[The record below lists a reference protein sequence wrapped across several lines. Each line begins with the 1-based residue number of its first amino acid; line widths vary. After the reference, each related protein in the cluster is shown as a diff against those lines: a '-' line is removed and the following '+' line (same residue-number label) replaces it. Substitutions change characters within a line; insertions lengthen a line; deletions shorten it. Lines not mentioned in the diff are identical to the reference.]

1 MSSGSWRTPFV
12 VLLCGTAVMLIAFGI
27 RMTYGLWLGPASSG
41 LGWGL
46 ESLSFAMAAQA
57 LIWGF
62 ATPVMGAIADRYGT
76 GRVIAACGVA
86 FALGFI
92 VTANA
97 TTRIEAFLGIGV
109 LTGIAMGGLTAP
121 IILTAISKVVEDEKK
136 RGLYA
141 GIASAGGSSGQVVLV
156 PVIQSVLDATDWM
169 TALLILA
176 AVTALIVPLAYTMV
190 SKREHLATAIGQSLG
205 EALGEAFRHPG
216 YLLLTAGYFVCGFQ
230 TLFIV
235 THLPPM
241 LETYD
246 VSPEMGAWSIALIG
260 LFNIVGCV
268 VFGAAGG
275 RWRKKNLLA
284 WIYIGRAVAM
294 TAFILFPVTDALLW
308 LAQEEPARLDL
319 YRARRGDD
327 GVHPFPRHRRQH
339 SRLLRGDGHIVAW
352 RGAADRRRRRPDL
365 RHALHGD
372 AVRLCLRVAPARRVH
387 RHLGRRLA
395 VRHVRELPDRLVGFG
410 RARRGRRG
418 VQPADRRQAGG
429 EACGPARLARLHPLS
444 GSPARTL
451 PAQGLTPN
459 Q

>member
-1 MSSGSWRTPFV
+1 MSSGNWRTPFV
-12 VLLCGTAVMLIAFGI
+12 ILLCGTTVMLIAFGI
-27 RMTYGLWLGPASSG
+27 RMTYGLWISPASAG

-62 ATPVMGAIADRYGT
+62 ATPVMGAIADRHGT
-76 GRVIAACGVA
+76 GRVIAGCGIA

-156 PVIQSVLDATDWM
+156 PVIQAVLDATDWM

-176 AVTALIVPLAYTMV
+176 AVTALIVPLAWTMV
-190 SKREHLATAIGQSLG
+190 SKPEQLAAASGQQSLG

-235 THLPPM
+235 THFPPM

-246 VSPEMGAWSIALIG
+246 VSPEMGA
-260 LFNIVGCV
+260 
-268 VFGAAGG
+268 
-275 RWRKKNLLA
+275 
-284 WIYIGRAVAM
+284 
-294 TAFILFPVTDALLW
+294 
-308 LAQEEPARLDL
+308 
-319 YRARRGDD
+319 
-327 GVHPFPRHRRQH
+327 
-339 SRLLRGDGHIVAW
+339 
-352 RGAADRRRRRPDL
+352 
-365 RHALHGD
+365 
-372 AVRLCLRVAPARRVH
+372 
-387 RHLGRRLA
+387 
-395 VRHVRELPDRLVGFG
+395 
-410 RARRGRRG
+410 
-418 VQPADRRQAGG
+418 
-429 EACGPARLARLHPLS
+429 
-444 GSPARTL
+444 
-451 PAQGLTPN
+451 
-459 Q
+459 

>member
-1 MSSGSWRTPFV
+1 MAPGNWRTPFV
-12 VLLCGTAVMLIAFGI
+12 VLLCGTVVMLIAFGV
-27 RMTYGLWLGPASSG
+27 RMTYGLWINPASTG

-76 GRVIAACGVA
+76 GRVIAFCGIT
-86 FALGFI
+86 FAAGFL
-92 VTANA
+92 VMANA

-121 IILTAISKVVEDEKK
+121 IILTAISKVVPDERK

-156 PVIQSVLDATDWM
+156 PVVQAVLDATGWM
-169 TALLILA
+169 TTLLVLA
-176 AVTALIVPLAYTMV
+176 AVTAAIVPFAWTMV
-190 SKREHLATAIGQSLG
+190 SRREHLAAAGGQQSLG

-235 THLPPM
+235 THFPPM

-246 VSPEMGAWSIALIG
+246 VAPEMGAWSIALIG

-268 VFGAAGG
+268 ALGAAGG

-284 WIYIGRAVAM
+284 WIYISRALAM
-294 TAFILFPVTDALLW
+294 SAFILLPVTDASIVVFSAVMGILW
-308 LAQEEPARLDL
+308 LGVVPLTGGVVAQIFGVRYMATLFGCAFVSHQVGGFIGIWAGGWLFDL
-319 YRARRGDD
+319 YGDFLVIWWASVALGVVAAAFNLPIDDRPVERRA
-327 GVHPFPRHRRQH
+327 
-339 SRLLRGDGHIVAW
+339 VA
-352 RGAADRRRRRPDL
+352 
-365 RHALHGD
+365 
-372 AVRLCLRVAPARRVH
+372 
-387 RHLGRRLA
+387 
-395 VRHVRELPDRLVGFG
+395 
-410 RARRGRRG
+410 
-418 VQPADRRQAGG
+418 
-429 EACGPARLARLHPLS
+429 
-444 GSPARTL
+444 
-451 PAQGLTPN
+451 
-459 Q
+459 

>member
-1 MSSGSWRTPFV
+1 MPSSNWRTPFV
-12 VLLCGTAVMLIAFGI
+12 ILLCGTTVMLIAFGV
-27 RMTYGLWLGPASSG
+27 RMTYGLWINPASTG

-76 GRVIAACGVA
+76 GRVIAFCGIT
-86 FALGFI
+86 FALGFL
-92 VTANA
+92 VMANA

-121 IILTAISKVVEDEKK
+121 IILTAISKVVPDERK

-156 PVIQSVLDATDWM
+156 PVVDAVLTATDWM
-169 TALLILA
+169 TTLLILA
-176 AVTALIVPLAYTMV
+176 AVTAAIVPFAYTMV
-190 SKREHLATAIGQSLG
+190 SRREHLATAGGQQSLG
-205 EALGEAFRHPG
+205 EALREAFRHPG

-235 THLPPM
+235 THFPPM

-268 VFGAAGG
+268 VLGAAGG

-284 WIYIGRAVAM
+284 WIYISRALAM
-294 TAFILFPVTDALLW
+294 SAFILLPVTDASIVVFSAVMGILW
-308 LAQEEPARLDL
+308 LGVVPLTGGVVAQIFGVRYMATLFGCAFVSHQIGGFIGIWAGGWLFDL
-319 YRARRGDD
+319 YGDFLVIWWASVAL
-327 GVHPFPRHRRQH
+327 GV
-339 SRLLRGDGHIVAW
+339 VA
-352 RGAADRRRRRPDL
+352 AAFNLPIDDRPVERRPL
-365 RHALHGD
+365 AARD
-372 AVRLCLRVAPARRVH
+372 AA
-387 RHLGRRLA
+387 
-395 VRHVRELPDRLVGFG
+395 
-410 RARRGRRG
+410 
-418 VQPADRRQAGG
+418 
-429 EACGPARLARLHPLS
+429 
-444 GSPARTL
+444 
-451 PAQGLTPN
+451 
-459 Q
+459 

>member
-1 MSSGSWRTPFV
+1 MSSGNWRTPFV
-12 VLLCGTAVMLIAFGI
+12 ILLCGTAVMLIAFGI
-27 RMTYGLWLGPASSG
+27 RMTYGLWISPASAG

-62 ATPVMGAIADRYGT
+62 ATPVMGAIADRHGT
-76 GRVIAACGVA
+76 GRVIAGCGVA

-92 VTANA
+92 LTANA

-156 PVIQSVLDATDWM
+156 PLIQAVLDATDWM

-176 AVTALIVPLAYTMV
+176 AVTALIVPLAWTMV
-190 SKREHLATAIGQSLG
+190 SKPEHLAAASGQQSLS
-205 EALGEAFRHPG
+205 EALREAFHHPG

-235 THLPPM
+235 THFPPM

-268 VFGAAGG
+268 LFGAAGG

-284 WIYIGRAVAM
+284 WIYISRAVAM
-294 TAFILFPVTDALLW
+294 TAFILFPVTDTSIVVFSAVMGILW
-308 LAQEEPARLDL
+308 LGVVPLTGGVVAQIFGMRYMATLFGCAFVSHQLGGFIGIWAGGWLFDTTGNFLVIWWASVALGVVAAAFNLPI
-319 YRARRGDD
+319 DD
-327 GVHPFPRHRRQH
+327 RPVE
-339 SRLLRGDGHIVAW
+339 
-352 RGAADRRRRRPDL
+352 RRP
-365 RHALHGD
+365 
-372 AVRLCLRVAPARRVH
+372 
-387 RHLGRRLA
+387 LA
-395 VRHVRELPDRLVGFG
+395 
-410 RARRGRRG
+410 
-418 VQPADRRQAGG
+418 AGG
-429 EACGPARLARLHPLS
+429 AV
-444 GSPARTL
+444 
-451 PAQGLTPN
+451 
-459 Q
+459 